1 MRKRLSL
8 VGIGAVVAVCLGGA
22 ANASA
27 ATQVGDPCT
36 ANVAS
41 KQGVPVTAFPLT
53 APQSPLP
60 TAVPAAGVITSWGL
74 NVGSALAPGVSSP
87 VTFKVLRPGPAVE
100 TVQVV
105 GESTGIATTGANTF
119 GARIAV
125 QAGDR
130 IGTVSIGGSLLVCEE
145 PSPGASLGLIVG
157 NPITGSTATYLNH
170 PEALGRIAIF
180 ATIEPDADGDGYG
193 DETQDQCPTDA
204 STQGPCPVKTTPPPP
219 PPTLSASA
227 AAKKTFLTVSL
238 TTTAQASVTVTGT
251 VKIGKGKTVKLS
263 GNTQT
268 VALGA
273 LAKFTV
279 LFPAKLKAALKQLP
293 TSKKLTI
300 SLSASA
306 PGATTKT
313 LTVKVPGQKRPRHRE
328 GHEQHHLM

>member
-8 VGIGAVVAVCLGGA
+8 VGIGVVLAVCLGA
-22 ANASA
+22 AASASA

-60 TAVPAAGVITSWGL
+60 VAVPAAGVITNWGL
-74 NVGSALAPGVSSP
+74 NVGSALAPGASSQ
-87 VTFKVLRPGPAVE
+87 VTFKVLRPGPAAE

-119 GARIAV
+119 GTRIAV

-130 IGTVSIGGSLLVCEE
+130 IGTVSTGGSLLVCEE

-170 PEALGRIAIF
+170 PEELGRIAIF
-180 ATIEPDADGDGYG
+180 ATVEPDADGDGYG

-204 STQGPCPVKTTPPPP
+204 STQGPCPAKAAPTSPPPAP
-219 PPTLSASA
+219 PDTLSASA

-238 TTTAQASVTVTGT
+238 TSTAQTSVTVTGT
-251 VKIGKGKTVKLS
+251 VKVGKGTVKLK

-268 VALGA
+268 VAPGT

-279 LFPAKLKAALKQLP
+279 LFPGQMKAALKKLP
-293 TSKKLTI
+293 TNKKLTVN
-300 SLSASA
+300 LSASA

-313 LTVKVPGQKRPRHRE
+313 LTVKVPGQMKVRPHAA
-328 GHEQHHLM
+328 GKA